1 MHLIKV
7 VKPTE
12 YSMNDIKKEM
22 LAHMFNADKWKFKKC
37 LAPYMHCDGQ
47 TIRAHTVQNSKV
59 LDLLVKNGHVISL
72 THRMDKVRGPVIEY
86 KLIGRNNAT
95 TFTGL
100 CDDHD
105 REIFKPIDTNDIDT
119 EDQQHLFLLAYRPI
133 LRELHATME
142 GAIKLQGA
150 YEKRVEL
157 GLDPKNQPS
166 QTGRVALSHMLK
178 SWRTSRYK
186 FEYDKIRMSK
196 NYDSVC
202 HETRLLDVDR
212 PTFAASV
219 LFSTDTNE
227 SAKDIRCIALNVLPV
242 SSEKTLVVISWLPRD
257 TAWVQ
262 QKFHNLLKSEGRYGR
277 YILSKTILNYSEN
290 FVLSPSYFEEW
301 PSEKRDAI
309 RSYFIDTLIQSDFER
324 ENEHLY
330 LF

>member
-1 MHLIKV
+1 
-7 VKPTE
+7 
-12 YSMNDIKKEM
+12 MNDIKKEM
-22 LAHMFNADKWKFKKC
+22 LAHAFSEDKLKFKKC
-37 LAPYMHCDGQ
+37 LAPHMHCDGQ
-47 TIRAHTVQNSKV
+47 IIRAHTVQNSKV
-59 LDLLVKNGHVISL
+59 LDLLVKNGHVVSFN
-72 THRMDKVRGPVIEY
+72 HRMDKVRGPVIEY

-100 CDDHD
+100 CGDHD
-105 REIFKPIDTNDIDT
+105 REIFKPIDTNDINT
-119 EDQQHLFLLAYRPI
+119 EDPQHLFLLAYRPI

-142 GAIKLQGA
+142 GAIKIQGV
-150 YEKRVEL
+150 YRKRVEL

-166 QTGRVALSHMLK
+166 QAGMVALSQMLK
-178 SWRTSRYK
+178 SERTFRYK
-186 FEYDKIRMSK
+186 FEYDQVYMSK
-196 NYDSVC
+196 SYGSIC
-202 HETRLLDVDR
+202 HETRLFDVDR

-219 LFSTDTNE
+219 LFSTDDTDE
-227 SAKDIRCIALNVLPV
+227 SAKDMQCIALNVLPV

-262 QKFHNLLKSEGRYGR
+262 QKFHNLLKSKGNYGK

-290 FVLSPSYFEEW
+290 FVLSPSYFDEW
-301 PSEKRDAI
+301 PNEKRDAI